1 VTLIQH
7 SHNFLT
13 EPHGGP
19 DFMVRYRCFTDS
31 GRCDNHRRLE
41 IESEDKGNESVLA
54 SRDDHT
60 LIANQPGVDVEP
72 CDG

>member
-1 VTLIQH
+1 
-7 SHNFLT
+7 
-13 EPHGGP
+13 
-19 DFMVRYRCFTDS
+19 MAVRISWSATDALPIR
-31 GRCDNHRRLE
+31 GRCDNHRPLE

-54 SRDDHT
+54 SRDVHT